1 MADFIAV
8 IRRAVD
14 GLSENTPEMR
24 VKVYDRARSAVVRQL
39 ENMKPRPPES
49 MFQRQLD
56 KLDAAI
62 REVEA
67 DYAEALPQTP
77 EPVEEPAPQPDAES
91 WSEPEREAEPL
102 AAAPEAVAVEEPQPQ
117 PAPDVAVEQP
127 AYEPVAEEQ
136 PAAAVTEQEP
146 APDDAEE
153 PAQTYA
159 EPAEPADTVLEEPAA
174 QVETPA
180 DEPIETAEPE
190 PVEEY
195 RGEETYAAEAA
206 DAAPPVE
213 VQNEEA
219 APYDP
224 APAEEVQS
232 EEPEPYY
239 LTAAENVEPDY
250 PAEEPAQTF
259 TNAEEPAEAPVSE
272 SVEPVDWRDQILA
285 FEEPAPA
292 PETIAAAPLVDAEPI
307 EPEAEP
313 FTWPHYQE
321 PEVAPEPVA
330 AEVETIQA
338 EWPQTVVEDLPP
350 VAPQPTA
357 PVEAAAVNDP
367 QDWAIEPQSREPDG
381 RREPEMP
388 RVAYDESDVVSGFN
402 AFVQEEI
409 SRQVVPPPPSKRPPE
424 EDLGWGAGF
433 DDLPDLPRTEAFDDA
448 LKAKQEA
455 LAAEPEPDTAAK
467 DKSPRAELA
476 ELVGFDEMAA
486 LTSPD
491 PEWVQVPPAA
501 AKKGKPASGK
511 GFKAGRAKDRGG
523 KGKRKLLPLVAG
535 LAGALVLAGG
545 AFGAWTYRDD
555 LGKLIASITGPAEKA
570 APARAEKS
578 VTPAATPEK
587 SAETT
592 APAAVAKSTEVA
604 SLDTGPQKF
613 TQRLMPD
620 GSETESDASKAIVD
634 EALPEGK
641 SVAGQTEKSKEVAST
656 DPLPGA
662 TDDKPVA
669 APGLGVTQKMF
680 LYEERLGQSTPSAT
694 PGTVSWSE
702 TTEDDGDKPVPSI
715 QAKVD
720 APGRKMTAL
729 ITFKKNM
736 DPSLPA
742 SHIVEIVFDLPAGF
756 EEGNVESVQRIAF
769 KQTEQDAGNP
779 LIAVPAK
786 VTDDYHMVALN
797 SDAEAQKV
805 NLDLMKNR
813 GWIDIPIT
821 YRNGRRGLITLEKG
835 ASGSALFD
843 KVIGEWS
850 ALGNQASAPQ

>member
-39 ENMKPRPPES
+39 ENMKPRPPET

-67 DYAEALPQTP
+67 DYAEAQPPAPVEELAPQPPEQVWSEEQQEPELQAP
-77 EPVEEPAPQPDAES
+77 EPVAAAPRPEDIPGQRDAAEFVSSEPTAVATTEADAAPSFVEEPAES
-91 WSEPEREAEPL
+91 SDDRSEEPPEAET
-102 AAAPEAVAVEEPQPQ
+102 VH
-117 PAPDVAVEQP
+117 
-127 AYEPVAEEQ
+127 PVSAEERPEEQ
-136 PAAAVTEQEP
+136 AELSSPPADESPVTEHS
-146 APDDAEE
+146 AAEGE
-153 PAQTYA
+153 RSPSGS
-159 EPAEPADTVLEEPAA
+159 
-174 QVETPA
+174 VETPDAAYGDAPVTPEA
-180 DEPIETAEPE
+180 DWRADVVAAEP
-190 PVEEY
+190 VFG
-195 RGEETYAAEAA
+195 RAAS
-206 DAAPPVE
+206 
-213 VQNEEA
+213 EA
-219 APYDP
+219 AP
-224 APAEEVQS
+224 
-232 EEPEPYY
+232 
-239 LTAAENVEPDY
+239 
-250 PAEEPAQTF
+250 F
-259 TNAEEPAEAPVSE
+259 
-272 SVEPVDWRDQILA
+272 
-285 FEEPAPA
+285 
-292 PETIAAAPLVDAEPI
+292 VDAEPI
-307 EPEAEP
+307 DQESEP

-321 PEVAPEPVA
+321 PTQTAAAPEPA
-330 AEVETIQA
+330 PFETVQA
-338 EWPQTVVEDLPP
+338 EWPRTAVDDLPRTPAETAIP
-350 VAPQPTA
+350 VDVATFA
-357 PVEAAAVNDP
+357 EP
-367 QDWAIEPQSREPDG
+367 QDWAVAPDTREPEG

-388 RVAYDESDVVSGFN
+388 RVVYDEADVVSGFN

-409 SRQVVPPPPSKRPPE
+409 SRKVVPPPPSKRPPD
-424 EDLGWGAGF
+424 EDFGWGAGF
-433 DDLPDLPRTEAFDDA
+433 DDLPDLPRTEAFDEALRAKQDA
-448 LKAKQEA
+448 LD
-455 LAAEPEPDTAAK
+455 AAPDAQAK
-467 DKSPRAELA
+467 DKTARAELA

-491 PEWVQVPPAA
+491 PEWVQTPPVSG
-501 AKKGKPASGK
+501 KKGKKAAGR
-511 GFKAGRAKDRGG
+511 GAKAGKVRDRGG
-523 KGKRKLLPLVAG
+523 KAGRKLMPLVAG
-535 LAGALVLAGG
+535 LAGVVALGGVAYAG
-545 AFGAWTYRDD
+545 WTYRDD
-555 LGKLIASITGPAEKA
+555 LGKLIASITSSSEKPVATQAEKA
-570 APARAEKS
+570 
-578 VTPAATPEK
+578 VTPAKPAAQSTE
-587 SAETT
+587 
-592 APAAVAKSTEVA
+592 APAATAKPTEVA
-604 SLDTGPQKF
+604 SLDAGPQKF

-634 EALPEGK
+634 EALPEGQ
-641 SVAGQTEKSKEVAST
+641 SVAAQTEKSKEVASADT
-656 DPLPGA
+656 APAAAKPAA
-662 TDDKPVA
+662 TAV
-669 APGLGVTQKMF
+669 GVTQKMF

-702 TTEDDGDKPVPSI
+702 KTEDDGDKPAPSI
-715 QAKVD
+715 QAKVE
-720 APGRKMTAL
+720 APGRKLTAL

-835 ASGSALFD
+835 ATGTALFD

>member
-67 DYAEALPQTP
+67 DYAEALPP
-77 EPVEEPAPQPDAES
+77 EPVEEAAPQP
-91 WSEPEREAEPL
+91 EPERFIEAEPEHGPEPI
-102 AAAPEAVAVEEPQPQ
+102 AAAPEPAVEPQPE
-117 PAPDVAVEQP
+117 PAPEAAPEQDV
-127 AYEPVAEEQ
+127 YEPVVEEQ
-136 PAAAVTEQEP
+136 PAAVSAEP
-146 APDDAEE
+146 ETVYAEE
-153 PAQTYA
+153 QA
-159 EPAEPADTVLEEPAA
+159 EPAV
-174 QVETPA
+174 VETVEQAEPVSP
-180 DEPIETAEPE
+180 EPIEARVEEAQPEAVDEYPAEQPFTAETVDHP
-190 PVEEY
+190 
-195 RGEETYAAEAA
+195 ASA
-206 DAAPPVE
+206 DAFIAPT
-213 VQNEEA
+213 
-219 APYDP
+219 
-224 APAEEVQS
+224 
-232 EEPEPYY
+232 EPYY
-239 LTAAENVEPDY
+239 PEQ
-250 PAEEPAQTF
+250 PAEAEQSFVAEQPEQSLPVQ
-259 TNAEEPAEAPVSE
+259 EEPAEAAPAESISE
-272 SVEPVDWRDQILA
+272 TEVDWRDQILA
-285 FEEPAPA
+285 SEPVAPASTPEPAP
-292 PETIAAAPLVDAEPI
+292 LVEAEPI
-307 EPEAEP
+307 EPDAEP
-313 FTWPHYQE
+313 FTWPQYEE
-321 PEVAPEPVA
+321 PAQTVAAREPEPV
-330 AEVETIQA
+330 QA
-338 EWPQTVVEDLPP
+338 EWPQTPFED
-350 VAPQPTA
+350 VQPA
-357 PVEAAAVNDP
+357 PVQPAAATETAAFGDSQN
-367 QDWAIEPQSREPDG
+367 WAIEPQTREPEG

-388 RVAYDESDVVSGFN
+388 RVVYDETDVVSGFN

-409 SRQVVPPPPSKRPPE
+409 SRQVVPPPPGKRPPE

-433 DDLPDLPRTEAFDDA
+433 DDLPDLPKTDAFDDA
-448 LKAKQEA
+448 LKAKQDELATAPQSEA
-455 LAAEPEPDTAAK
+455 SDK

-491 PEWVQVPPAA
+491 PEWVQVPPVAG
-501 AKKGKPASGK
+501 KKGKKAAGK
-511 GFKAGRAKDRGG
+511 GFKPGKARERGG
-523 KGKRKLLPLVAG
+523 KSGRKLLPLVAA
-535 LAGALVLAGG
+535 LAGVVVLGG
-545 AFGAWTYRDD
+545 AAYGAWTYRDD
-555 LGKLIASITGPAEKA
+555 LGKMIASVTGPSETPTAPQTEKA
-570 APARAEKS
+570 
-578 VTPAATPEK
+578 VTPSKASEK
-587 SAETT
+587 SAE
-592 APAAVAKSTEVA
+592 APATAKPTEVA

-656 DPLPGA
+656 DPA
-662 TDDKPVA
+662 AQTADAKPA
-669 APGLGVTQKMF
+669 APAGLGVTQKMF
-680 LYEERLGQSTPSAT
+680 LYEERLGQTTPSAT
-694 PGTVSWSE
+694 PGSVAWSE

-715 QAKVD
+715 QAKVE
-720 APGRKMTAL
+720 APGRKLTAL

-835 ASGSALFD
+835 ASGTALFD

-850 ALGNQASAPQ
+850 ALGNQASTPQ

>member
-67 DYAEALPQTP
+67 DYAEALPPAP
-77 EPVEEPAPQPDAES
+77 EPVEEQPAPQPEPEN
-91 WSEPEREAEPL
+91 WSEPEPEPV
-102 AAAPEAVAVEEPQPQ
+102 AAAPAPVVAVEPQPE
-117 PAPDVAVEQP
+117 PEPDAVPEQVVD
-127 AYEPVAEEQ
+127 EPVAEEHPAPVAPVPETVYAHEEAQ
-136 PAAAVTEQEP
+136 PVAIDEQGEP
-146 APDDAEE
+146 A
-153 PAQTYA
+153 TA
-159 EPAEPADTVLEEPAA
+159 EP
-174 QVETPA
+174 VETKV
-180 DEPIETAEPE
+180 DEPIEEVQPTS
-190 PVEEY
+190 VEDY
-195 RGEETYAAEAA
+195 PAAPAYAAEAIEHPEAA
-206 DAAPPVE
+206 DAVVEPSEPDHSEQPTEAEPVYY
-213 VQNEEA
+213 A
-219 APYDP
+219 
-224 APAEEVQS
+224 AEETEQ
-232 EEPEPYY
+232 PLLPQ
-239 LTAAENVEPDY
+239 D
-250 PAEEPAQTF
+250 
-259 TNAEEPAEAPVSE
+259 EPAEAAPADSIA
-272 SVEPVDWRDQILA
+272 EPDVDWRDQILA
-285 FEEPAPA
+285 AETAAPVQASEPAP
-292 PETIAAAPLVDAEPI
+292 LVEAEPI
-307 EPEAEP
+307 EQDAEP
-313 FTWPHYQE
+313 FTWPQYEE
-321 PEVAPEPVA
+321 PAQPVAATEPVTPDPEPV
-330 AEVETIQA
+330 QA
-338 EWPQTVVEDLPP
+338 EWPQTTFEEQQPALAQPVVATE
-350 VAPQPTA
+350 PTFA
-357 PVEAAAVNDP
+357 DP
-367 QDWAIEPQSREPDG
+367 QSWAVDPEPREQDA

-388 RVAYDESDVVSGFN
+388 RVVYDETDVVSGFN

-409 SRQVVPPPPSKRPPE
+409 SRQVVPPPPGKRPPE

-448 LKAKQEA
+448 LKAKQEELA
-455 LAAEPEPDTAAK
+455 AAPEAAEPQPK

-491 PEWVQVPPAA
+491 PEWVQTPPVVGN
-501 AKKGKPASGK
+501 KGKKAAGK
-511 GFKAGRAKDRGG
+511 SFKVGKAKDRSG
-523 KGKRKLLPLVAG
+523 KAGRKLLPLVAG
-535 LAGALVLAGG
+535 VASLVLLGG
-545 AFGAWTYRDD
+545 AAFGAWTYRDD
-555 LGKLIASITGPAEKA
+555 LGKMIASITSSSEKAATPQAEKA
-570 APARAEKS
+570 
-578 VTPAATPEK
+578 VTPSKTPEK
-587 SAETT
+587 AAE
-592 APAAVAKSTEVA
+592 APAAQAKPTEVA

-656 DPLPGA
+656 DPTTPAAEEKPA
-662 TDDKPVA
+662 TPA
-669 APGLGVTQKMF
+669 GLGVTQKMF
-680 LYEERLGQSTPSAT
+680 LYEERLGQTTPSAT

-715 QAKVD
+715 QAKVA
-720 APGRKMTAL
+720 APGRKLTAL

-843 KVIGEWS
+843 KIIGEWT
-850 ALGNQASAPQ
+850 ALGNQASTPQ

>member
-14 GLSENTPEMR
+14 GLSENTPDMR

-67 DYAEALPQTP
+67 DYAEALPPAP
-77 EPVEEPAPQPDAES
+77 EPNEEPAPQPEADS
-91 WSEPEREAEPL
+91 WSEPERDVEPA
-102 AAAPEAVAVEEPQPQ
+102 AAAPEAVAVRE
-117 PAPDVAVEQP
+117 AVAVEQQ
-127 AYEPVAEEQ
+127 Q
-136 PAAAVTEQEP
+136 PAP
-146 APDDAEE
+146 APDDAAEQPVHAPVAEEASAVVVAEPEPDYREEPVQTIAESAGSENVVPEE
-153 PAQTYA
+153 PAPQIEA
-159 EPAEPADTVLEEPAA
+159 
-174 QVETPA
+174 PA
-180 DEPIETAEPE
+180 DEPVEAVEPAAGNE
-190 PVEEY
+190 DHGEGVYADAVDSAPTVEAGSE
-195 RGEETYAAEAA
+195 
-206 DAAPPVE
+206 DAAP
-213 VQNEEA
+213 
-219 APYDP
+219 YSR
-224 APAEEVQS
+224 APAES
-232 EEPEPYY
+232 
-239 LTAAENVEPDY
+239 VETGF
-250 PAEEPAQTF
+250 PAEEPAQIFGGT
-259 TNAEEPAEAPVSE
+259 EEQHEAPLSE
-272 SVEPVDWRDQILA
+272 RIEPLDWRDQILA
-285 FEEPAPA
+285 SEEPAA
-292 PETIAAAPLVDAEPI
+292 ETIAAAPVVDAEPI

-313 FTWPHYQE
+313 FTWPDDRE
-321 PEVAPEPVA
+321 TDVAPA
-330 AEVETIQA
+330 TTEVETIQA
-338 EWPQTVVEDLPP
+338 EWPQAAVEDLTSA
-350 VAPQPTA
+350 APQT
-357 PVEAAAVNDP
+357 AAAVDVTPFNDP

-388 RVAYDESDVVSGFN
+388 RVVYDEADVVSGFN
-402 AFVQEEI
+402 AFVQEET
-409 SRQVVPPPPSKRPPE
+409 SRQVVPPPPGKRPPE
-424 EDLGWGAGF
+424 DDLGWGAGF
-433 DDLPDLPRTEAFDDA
+433 DDLPDIPKTEAFDDA

-455 LAAEPEPDTAAK
+455 LAAAPEADAASK
-467 DKSPRAELA
+467 EKSPRAELA

-491 PEWVQVPPAA
+491 PEWIQVPPVATS
-501 AKKGKPASGK
+501 GKAASGK
-511 GFKAGRAKDRGG
+511 GFKAGKARDGGG

-535 LAGALVLAGG
+535 LAGVLVLGGG
-545 AFGAWTYRDD
+545 AYGAWTYRDD
-555 LGKLIASITGPAEKA
+555 LGALIASMTAPAQKPAETQAEKA
-570 APARAEKS
+570 A
-578 VTPAATPEK
+578 TPATTPET

-592 APAAVAKSTEVA
+592 APAATKNTEVA

-620 GSETESDASKAIVD
+620 GSETQSDASKAVVD

-656 DPLPGA
+656 DALPGA
-662 TDDKPVA
+662 ADDKPA
-669 APGLGVTQKMF
+669 ATLGLGVTQKMF

-694 PGTVSWSE
+694 PGSVSWSE

-835 ASGSALFD
+835 ATGTALFD

-850 ALGNQASAPQ
+850 ALGNQASMPQ